1 MKKSNMNTLSLKK
14 SKDNRLIKSWF
25 GFFFGASLF
34 GISLIG
40 LFESFSLE
48 GILRSFAFLCFWFLW
63 SQMIGLGWNLS
74 ITKLFVKEA
83 EPPRTTSLSLY
94 LPFIPLIL
102 LII

>member
-1 MKKSNMNTLSLKK
+1 MTTLSVKK
-14 SKDNRLIKSWF
+14 TKDNRLIKSWF

-63 SQMIGLGWNLS
+63 SQMIGLGWNRS
-74 ITKLFVKEA
+74 ITKLFVTEA
-83 EPPRTTSLSLY
+83 ETTKITCLSLY

-102 LII
+102 LAISFVI